1 MFVSPMIR
9 DRLFTLPRAKSCVF
23 VLVISIFGWYQLVD
37 IVNAQSGTGIPTSPP
52 ASTSGQPNV
61 VVILTDDQGWGDLSF
76 HGNTNLST
84 PNIDSIARVGV
95 RFDRYYVC
103 PVCSPT
109 RAEFLTGRYHPRCG
123 VRGVS
128 EGHERMNLDE
138 RTIAQHF
145 GGAGYATACYGKW
158 HNGSQYPYH
167 PLARGFQD
175 FYGFCS
181 GHWGDYYSPQL
192 EHNGKLVQGQGYII
206 DDLTNHAIK
215 FIESNA
221 KDKFFL
227 YLSLPSPHSPM
238 QAPDR
243 FWQRHK
249 DRNYAMKARDEDQE
263 DVNFTRAAM
272 AMVESVDENVGR
284 VLSKLDQ
291 LGISK
296 QTIVVFF
303 CDNGPNSIRWNADM
317 KGRKGSTDEGGVRS
331 PLFMSWPG
339 KIEGGRLISQI
350 CGAIDLV
357 PTLADLAGVPVVL
370 PKPLDGVSL
379 KPLLTGEKVSFA
391 NRMIFSHWNRQVS
404 VRTQQ
409 YRLDA
414 NGQLFDMVADPGQ
427 RRNVAAQRPDIAKEL
442 QLAVAQ
448 YKSSVLGELSEQPRP
463 FSVGHPDFHSTILP
477 ARDGVPHGNVQRSA
491 KAPNCSYFTNW
502 TSTDDSMTWLIDV
515 LEKGRFEV
523 EMHYACSESAVGT
536 QIELSFAG
544 NTTRAVVEK
553 ANDVPAYGAAH
564 DLVPRKG
571 ESYVKN
577 FVPLSLGTIEL
588 AQGVDQLKLQALH
601 IAAQPA
607 AEQTEPPGKD
617 TDAVANPTVAAGNP
631 DNKLGNETGVEVRML
646 ILRRVP

>member
-1 MFVSPMIR
+1 MNSQSAQPFHPE
-9 DRLFTLPRAKSCVF
+9 RLAPKLALLLCGIICVTA
-23 VLVISIFGWYQLVD
+23 VNGLEAQATPGGSIQQ
-37 IVNAQSGTGIPTSPP
+37 A
-52 ASTSGQPNV
+52 AQPNV

-84 PNIDSIARVGV
+84 PNIDSIARVGA

-145 GGAGYATACYGKW
+145 AGAGYSTACYGKW

-167 PLARGFQD
+167 PLARGFED

-181 GHWGDYYSPQL
+181 GHWGDYFSPQL
-192 EHNGKLVQGQGYII
+192 EHNGKLVQGQGFIV
-206 DDLTNHAIK
+206 DDLTNRALS

-221 KDKFFL
+221 KEKFFL
-227 YLSLPSPHSPM
+227 YLSLPTPHSPM
-238 QAPDR
+238 QAPEKN
-243 FWQRHK
+243 WLKHK
-249 DRNYAMKARDEDQE
+249 DSNYAMKAREEDKE

-272 AMVESVDENVGR
+272 AMVENVDENVGR
-284 VLSKLDQ
+284 VLSKLDS
-291 LGISK
+291 LGLSNN
-296 QTIVVFF
+296 TIVVFF
-303 CDNGPNSIRWNADM
+303 CDNGPNSFRWNGDM

-331 PLFMSWPG
+331 PLLISWPG
-339 KIEGGRLISQI
+339 KIESGRLASQI

-357 PTLADLAGVPVVL
+357 PTLTDLASVPLVT

-379 KPLLTGEKVSFA
+379 KPLLTGEKVSLP

-414 NGQLFDMVADPGQ
+414 KGQLFDMVADPGQ
-427 RRNVAAQRPDIAKEL
+427 RRDVSAQKPDITREL
-442 QLAVAQ
+442 QLAVAK
-448 YKSSVLGELSEQPRP
+448 YKHEVLGELVDGPRP

-477 ARDGVPHGNVQRSA
+477 ARDGIPHGNVKRSG

-502 TSTDDSMTWLIDV
+502 TNTDDSITWSVDV
-515 LEKGRFEV
+515 IESGRFEV
-523 EMHYACSESAVGT
+523 EMHYACPQSAVGT
-536 QIELSFAG
+536 QIELSCSGKSSTA
-544 NTTRAVVEK
+544 TVENP
-553 ANDVPAYGAAH
+553 NDVPEFGAAH
-564 DLVPRKG
+564 DLIPRQG

-577 FVPLSLGTIEL
+577 FIPLTLGTIEL
-588 AQGVDQLKLQALH
+588 AKGPGELKLRALQ
-601 IAAQPA
+601 IPTKPE
-607 AEQTEPPGKD
+607 AEPKD
-617 TDAVANPTVAAGNP
+617 SKDEAELSNDPKPVSPK
-631 DNKLGNETGVEVRML
+631 DTGVEVRML
-646 ILRRVP
+646 IFRRVP